1 MTRRILIAVI
11 GVTIVAVVALFVP
24 AAIAMRGS
32 QERQELLELQ
42 REASIVAG
50 RVPATGRID
59 TSVLEPIVD
68 PDHRLGLYGR
78 DGRLLGG
85 VGPEPPDAIVR
96 AGLRGTFAEG
106 YVADDVVAVVPIRL
120 EPDGS
125 SLAIRIEA
133 PRTGFVDGLLVLGL
147 VALAIIAIASA
158 IAVWLAHRLNRP
170 IQQLRAWA
178 ATDEPGVEPPAP
190 TGVPELDA
198 LRDALLAR
206 RARIDELLR
215 RERSFSSH
223 VSHQLRTP
231 VAALRVAVEAELAAP
246 RPDPT
251 DVLGEAL
258 GQLDRL
264 ESTITSL
271 LALARH
277 ADRAPSRSDLGPLVQ
292 DAADRWRPAAAAN
305 DRTIV
310 VRTQPTSAWCDPI
323 AIGHVVDVLVDNALR
338 HGAGTITIAC
348 HGDGE
353 RAHLDVAD
361 EGARPTDGDVFAD
374 ASNDSTHGIGLR
386 LARTLVESGRGQLDL
401 ADAATTTFRVSLPVP
416 IEVVPGNPSSVH

>member
-50 RVPATGRID
+50 RVPAAGPID
-59 TSVLEPIVD
+59 TSVLQPIVD

-147 VALAIIAIASA
+147 IAVAIIAIASG

-178 ATDEPGVEPPAP
+178 ATDEEQGVEPPAP

-198 LRDALLAR
+198 LRDALLER

-277 ADRAPSRSDLGPLVQ
+277 ADRTPSRCDLAPVVQ
-292 DAADRWRPAAAAN
+292 DAADRWRPAAATRE
-305 DRTIV
+305 RTIV
-310 VRTQPTSAWCDPI
+310 VRARPTSAWCDPV
-323 AIGHVVDVLVDNALR
+323 AIRHVVDVLVDNALR
-338 HGAGTITIAC
+338 HGAGTITIEA
-348 HGDGE
+348 HGDRE
-353 RAHLDVAD
+353 RAYVDVHD
-361 EGARPTDGDVFAD
+361 EGVRPTDDDVFAD
-374 ASNDSTHGIGLR
+374 GSNDSSHGIGLR
-386 LARTLVESGRGQLDL
+386 LARTLVESGRGRLGL
-401 ADAATTTFRVSLPVP
+401 TEAATTTFRISLPVP
-416 IEVVPGNPSSVH
+416 IEALPGDAPR